1 MDASATLQTCQSPLY
16 RPLEYPNRTI
26 RLLILQP
33 SASPLTILEGSLH
46 PVSLDLRP
54 AYLALSYVWGDAK
67 NTQSMAVDGH
77 EVAVTVNLAYALR
90 CARLPD
96 KPVVIWADALCIDQ
110 TNDEEKSVQIQLMGA
125 IYQNA
130 YKVLA
135 WLGVSDHDSDH
146 AIDILNKMATAIKQE
161 QDPQDEDGSS
171 IADGETSSDEEEPGC
186 TRMGTL
192 QVKVIQT
199 EEEVT
204 ASMDGISKDL
214 NGPNWLQHLPELW
227 KKDTQELSSFQ
238 NRAWDAIAQ
247 IFKRPYWSR
256 VWIYQE
262 LVLASNLHLHCGEK
276 SISWQ
281 DLSLAAFRTDLMLKR
296 ADHPPLCF
304 SRSLWSKL
312 TSRPMHQVVLVRHDK
327 QQMAKG
333 AIPSLYNRI
342 ELQRLLEASNPR
354 DLIYGL
360 LGVSQASVVVDYSK
374 PLHQIYHDYASGWIR
389 WACAQNSSTTPLSS
403 MMVPVV
409 WAGIGYETRTQMPFS
424 APSWVPNIQKSRQLS
439 NTLTRSGCLFQA
451 CGRTRLENAVTSID
465 GNFLHL
471 RGHLCDKITQTWPLP
486 FAADTFRGDLPR
498 IADAMSARH
507 QAKEHPMR
515 IPLLDL
521 LFRTVLIGRWPGTNY
536 PLSVLSISTN
546 DEFMWK
552 RRFIHDLTKHK
563 FAELHKSSNDETE
576 QSLKDRILRQWQV
589 EGPPRSWGEVIVNIT
604 SAEQFWNTY
613 TAGENDGWEE
623 FLIVSR
629 RNIKDTCLFKTTTGY
644 FGLGPLMIESSD
656 LICIFPGVRLP
667 TILRPKG
674 NRFQLVGTCYVYG
687 LMDGEAVGNDVQAW
701 EASLSD
707 FVLM

>member
-16 RPLEYPNRTI
+16 RPLEHPNRTI

-33 SASPLTILEGSLH
+33 SASPLTKLEGSLH
-46 PVSLDLRP
+46 PISLDLRP

-67 NTQSMAVDGH
+67 STQSMAVDGH

-110 TNDEEKSVQIQLMGA
+110 ANDEEKSVQIQLMGA

-135 WLGVSDHDSDH
+135 WLGASDHDSDH

-161 QDPQDEDGSS
+161 QDPQDGDGSS
-171 IADGETSSDEEEPGC
+171 VADGETSSDEEESRC
-186 TRMGTL
+186 TMMGTL
-192 QVKVIQT
+192 RVQIVET
-199 EEEVT
+199 EEEIA
-204 ASMDGISKDL
+204 ASVDDLVKVL
-214 NGPNWLQHLPELW
+214 NGPNWLHHLPELW
-227 KKDTQELSSFQ
+227 TEDTQELSSFQ
-238 NRAWDAIAQ
+238 NRAWDAITQ

-281 DLSLAAFRTDLMLKR
+281 DLCLAAFGTDLMLRR
-296 ADHPPLCF
+296 ADQPPLCF
-304 SRSLWSKL
+304 SPSLWSKL
-312 TSRPMHQVVLVRHDK
+312 TSRPMHQVVLVRHDR

-333 AIPSLYNRI
+333 TIPSLYNRL
-342 ELQRLLEASNPR
+342 ELQWRLEASNPR

-389 WACAQNSSTTPLSS
+389 WACAQNSSPTPLSS
-403 MMVPVV
+403 TMVPVV
-409 WAGIGYETRTQMPFS
+409 WAGIGYETCTQTPFP
-424 APSWVPNIQKSRQLS
+424 APSWVPNIQKLRPLS
-439 NTLTRSGCLFQA
+439 NALTGSGCLFQA
-451 CGRTRLENAVTSID
+451 CGRTRLENAVKSID
-465 GNFLHL
+465 GSFLHL
-471 RGHLCDKITQTWPLP
+471 RGHMCDKITQTWPLP
-486 FAADTFRGDLPR
+486 IAENTFCGDLPR

-521 LFRTVLIGRWPGTNY
+521 LFRTVLMGRWPGSDR

-552 RRFIHDLTKHK
+552 RRFIHDLTRHK
-563 FAELHKSSNDETE
+563 FAELRKSSNDETE
-576 QSLKDRILRQWQV
+576 QSLRDRILRLWQV
-589 EGPPRSWGEVIVNIT
+589 EGPPRSWQEVIVNIT
-604 SAEQFWNTY
+604 SAEEFWNTY
-613 TAGENDGWEE
+613 KAGETDGWEE
-623 FLIVSR
+623 FLLVSR
-629 RNIKDTCLFKTTTGY
+629 RNIKDTCLFQTTTGY
-644 FGLGPLMIESSD
+644 FGLGPLMVESSD
-656 LICIFPGVRLP
+656 LICVFPGVRLP
-667 TILRPKG
+667 MILRPHG

-687 LMDGEAVGNDVQAW
+687 LMDGEAVGDDVQAW

>member
-1 MDASATLQTCQSPLY
+1 MKFFTIFLTLASVATAMAVALPEPEVKISGKLVSRDEFELAIRTQAFMDQTCQSPLY
-16 RPLEYPNRTI
+16 RPLEHPNRTI

-33 SASPLTILEGSLH
+33 SASPLTKLEGSLH
-46 PVSLDLRP
+46 PISLDLRP

-110 TNDEEKSVQIQLMGA
+110 ANDEEKSVQIQLMGA

-135 WLGVSDHDSDH
+135 WLGASDHDSDH

-161 QDPQDEDGSS
+161 QDPQDADGSS

-186 TRMGTL
+186 TMMGTL
-192 QVKVIQT
+192 RVQIVET
-199 EEEVT
+199 EEEMA
-204 ASMDGISKDL
+204 ASVEDFVKVL
-214 NGPNWLQHLPELW
+214 NGPNWLHHLPELW
-227 KKDTQELSSFQ
+227 TEDTQELSSFQ
-238 NRAWDAIAQ
+238 NRAWDAITQ
-247 IFKRPYWSR
+247 IFQRPYWSR

-281 DLSLAAFRTDLMLKR
+281 DLCLAAFGTDLMLRR
-296 ADHPPLCF
+296 ADQPPLCF
-304 SRSLWSKL
+304 SPSLWSKL
-312 TSRPMHQVVLVRHDK
+312 TSRPMHQVVLVRHDR

-333 AIPSLYNRI
+333 TIPSLYNRL
-342 ELQRLLEASNPR
+342 ELQRRLEASNPR

-389 WACAQNSSTTPLSS
+389 WACAQNSSPTPLSS
-403 MMVPVV
+403 MMVPV
-409 WAGIGYETRTQMPFS
+409 
-424 APSWVPNIQKSRQLS
+424 
-439 NTLTRSGCLFQA
+439 
-451 CGRTRLENAVTSID
+451 
-465 GNFLHL
+465 
-471 RGHLCDKITQTWPLP
+471 TWPLP
-486 FAADTFRGDLPR
+486 IAENTFCGDLPR

-521 LFRTVLIGRWPGTNY
+521 LFRTVLMGRWPGSDR

-546 DEFMWK
+546 DQFMWK
-552 RRFIHDLTKHK
+552 RRFIHDLTRHK
-563 FAELHKSSNDETE
+563 FAELRKSSNDETE
-576 QSLKDRILRQWQV
+576 QSLRDRILRQWQV
-589 EGPPRSWGEVIVNIT
+589 EGPPRSWQEVIVNIT
-604 SAEQFWNTY
+604 SAEEFWNTY
-613 TAGENDGWEE
+613 KAGETDGWEE
-623 FLIVSR
+623 FLLVSR
-629 RNIKDTCLFKTTTGY
+629 RNIKDTCLFQTTTGY
-644 FGLGPLMIESSD
+644 FGLGPLMVESSD
-656 LICIFPGVRLP
+656 LICVFPGVRLP
-667 TILRPKG
+667 MILRPKG

-687 LMDGEAVGNDVQAW
+687 LMDGEAVGDDVQAW

>member
-16 RPLEYPNRTI
+16 RPLEHPNRTI

-33 SASPLTILEGSLH
+33 SASPLTKLEGSLH
-46 PVSLDLRP
+46 PISLDLRP

-110 TNDEEKSVQIQLMGA
+110 ANDEEKSVQIQLMGA

-135 WLGVSDHDSDH
+135 WLGASDHDSDH

-161 QDPQDEDGSS
+161 QDLQDGDGSS
-171 IADGETSSDEEEPGC
+171 IADGETSSDEEEPGW
-186 TRMGTL
+186 TMMGTL
-192 QVKVIQT
+192 RVQIVET
-199 EEEVT
+199 EEEMA
-204 ASMDGISKDL
+204 ASMDDTVKVL

-227 KKDTQELSSFQ
+227 TEDTQELSFFQ
-238 NRAWDAIAQ
+238 NHAWNAITQ

-276 SISWQ
+276 SISWH
-281 DLSLAAFRTDLMLKR
+281 DLCLAAFGTDLMLR
-296 ADHPPLCF
+296 RDDQPPLCF
-304 SRSLWSKL
+304 SPSLWSKL
-312 TSRPMHQVVLVRHDK
+312 TSRPMHQVVLVRHDR

-333 AIPSLYNRI
+333 IIPSLYNRM
-342 ELQRLLEASNPR
+342 ELQRRLEASNPR

-403 MMVPVV
+403 MMVPV
-409 WAGIGYETRTQMPFS
+409 
-424 APSWVPNIQKSRQLS
+424 
-439 NTLTRSGCLFQA
+439 
-451 CGRTRLENAVTSID
+451 
-465 GNFLHL
+465 
-471 RGHLCDKITQTWPLP
+471 TWPLP
-486 FAADTFRGDLPR
+486 FAKDTFCGDLPR
-498 IADAMSARH
+498 IADAMSVRH

-521 LFRTVLIGRWPGTNY
+521 LFRTVLMGRWPGSDH
-536 PLSVLSISTN
+536 PLSILSISTN

-563 FAELHKSSNDETE
+563 FAELRKSSNDETE
-576 QSLKDRILRQWQV
+576 QSLRDRILRQWQV
-589 EGPPRSWGEVIVNIT
+589 EGPPRSWQEVIVNIT
-604 SAEQFWNTY
+604 SAEEFWNTY
-613 TAGENDGWEE
+613 KAGRTDGWEE

-629 RNIKDTCLFKTTTGY
+629 RNIKGTCLFQTTTGY

-656 LICIFPGVRLP
+656 LICVFPGVRLP
-667 TILRPKG
+667 MILRPKG
-674 NRFQLVGTCYVYG
+674 NCFQLVGTCYVYG
-687 LMDGEAVGNDVQAW
+687 LMDGEAVGDDVQAW